1 MLTVTSGG
9 HTVASIN
16 MVGHYTT
23 ANFHPGDDGSGHL
36 EITDPSVVEQKP
48 GNAPATIAAGTVL
61 EVKVPDS
68 GKVTFAGP
76 TGTLWLDR
84 PSTFTGKV
92 ADFGAQEARSAGIP
106 FGVHT
111 TLGYSENSSDTGGI
125 LSVKD
130 GTHIAKL
137 ALLGNYMA
145 ASFVTTAD
153 GHGGTLITEAAQ
165 TAAAIVDPSARV
177 ILATDRVGE
186 PMSPYGP

>member
-1 MLTVTSGG
+1 VLTVASGG
-9 HTVASIN
+9 HKVASIN

-23 ANFHPGDDGSGHL
+23 ADFTPGNEGSGHL
-36 EITDPSVVEQKP
+36 EITDPPVVEQKP
-48 GNAPATIAAGTVL
+48 GNAPATIAAGTAL
-61 EVKVPDS
+61 EVKVSDS
-68 GKVTFAGP
+68 GEVPFAGP

-92 ADFGAQEARSAGIP
+92 ADFGAQESIDLSSVP

-125 LSVKD
+125 LSVKE

-137 ALLGNYMA
+137 ALLGSYMA
-145 ASFVTTAD
+145 TSFVAAAD

-165 TAAAIVDPSARV
+165 TANQLLTAPH
-177 ILATDRVGE
+177 T
-186 PMSPYGP
+186 

>member
-23 ANFHPGDDGSGHL
+23 ASFHPGDDGSGHL
-36 EITDPSVVEQKP
+36 EITDPPVVEQKS

-61 EVKVPDS
+61 EVKVSDS

-84 PSTFTGKV
+84 PRPSP
-92 ADFGAQEARSAGIP
+92 ARWRTSARMTSIELPGIR

-111 TLGYSENSSDTGGI
+111 TLGYSENSSDTGGT

-145 ASFVTTAD
+145 TSFVTAAD

-165 TAAAIVDPSARV
+165 TANQLVP
-177 ILATDRVGE
+177 LTTPHTG
-186 PMSPYGP
+186 